1 MAVRV
6 VGAAPAFS
14 AILFTLLLQENPV
27 AGSLARTLSRISR
40 ANGAL
45 SLFRGKSGR
54 FVHNPRARNDC
65 ETFSPPRVHLSAW
78 LRNPHRNALLR
89 PYDGKC
95 ATAV

>member
-54 FVHNPRARNDC
+54 FVPRARNDC

-78 LRNPHRNALLR
+78 LRNPDRNALLR
-89 PYDGKC
+89 PSDGKC